1 MGQYTV
7 EQSVFLVRKY
17 YETHSYAEVQRL
29 FRLQFPDRDPPDKK
43 NIWRN
48 VKKYEDHGTSLNRN
62 LNHSGRKRTGRSEIN
77 IDAVHDELINN
88 PVKATCRIK
97 NTNLPSATFNRIVR
111 IDLKWH
117 PYKIQRRHE
126 LQAADYQRR
135 VRFCEWFLQKNRA
148 PQFCQT

>member
-7 EQSVFLVRKY
+7 EQRVFLVRKY

-62 LNHSGRKRTGRSEIN
+62 LVDGPN
-77 IDAVHDELINN
+77 ILARNYCVTSSD
-88 PVKATCRIK
+88 
-97 NTNLPSATFNRIVR
+97 
-111 IDLKWH
+111 
-117 PYKIQRRHE
+117 
-126 LQAADYQRR
+126 
-135 VRFCEWFLQKNRA
+135 
-148 PQFCQT
+148 